1 VLDLKLIRDDPEQ
14 VSAALARR
22 GSGFTEIVQE
32 ILSKDQERRAAIA
45 SAESLRA
52 MQKTRSVAFAA
63 ARARGEDDPE
73 LRASMQE
80 MSAQV
85 KALADQA
92 AAAEQQ
98 VQDLVSRLPNL
109 PDPSVAAG
117 PEDEL
122 VKVVG
127 EPRIGGDAAQP
138 GVERP
143 GVEQAA
149 GEQLAG
155 ERATGVRDHLE
166 LAGAM
171 IDMDHAAQLSGAR
184 FAYLKGDL
192 VMVELALVRYAL
204 EKLRGHGFEPVIP
217 PVLVRERALYGTGF
231 LPDTEQ
237 QIYRLADDDLY
248 LVGTSEV
255 ALASLHDDEI
265 LPAERLPLRYAGFSP
280 CFRREAGAAGKD
292 TRGIFRVHQ
301 FDKVEMFSFVEPE
314 ASLQEHERILAIEEE
329 ILTELELPYR
339 VVNIAVNDLGNSAA
353 KKYDCEAWLP
363 SQGRYRELTSC
374 SNTTDYQ
381 ARRLN
386 IRMRREGRT
395 QTLHTLNGTAVAVG
409 RTIIALLEN
418 GQREDGT
425 VALPGVLS
433 ACGAPA
439 VLGA

>member
-1 VLDLKLIRDDPEQ
+1 MLDLKLIREEPER
-14 VSAALARR
+14 VRAELARR
-22 GSGFTEIVQE
+22 GQDAAAGLDLALQ
-32 ILSKDQERRAAIA
+32 LDGQRRATIPRL
-45 SAESLRA
+45 E
-52 MQKTRSVAFAA
+52 
-63 ARARGEDDPE
+63 E
-73 LRASMQE
+73 LRASRNAASEAIAGAKRAGEDASEAIASQRE
-80 MSAQV
+80 LGGREKELSRELAEIEERLQA
-85 KALADQA
+85 ALAP
-92 AAAEQQ
+92 
-98 VQDLVSRLPNL
+98 LPNL
-109 PDPSVAAG
+109 PDPTAAPG
-117 PEDEL
+117 PEDE
-122 VKVVG
+122 VVRVIG
-127 EPRIGGDAAQP
+127 EPRVHGD
-138 GVERP
+138 
-143 GVEQAA
+143 
-149 GEQLAG
+149 
-155 ERATGVRDHLE
+155 GVRDHLE
-166 LAGAM
+166 LAGSM
-171 IDMDHAAQLSGAR
+171 IDMDSAAKLSGAR

-192 VMVELALVRYAL
+192 VMVELALVRFAL

-237 QIYRLADDDLY
+237 QIYRLADDELY

-265 LPAERLPLRYAGFSP
+265 LSAERLPLRYAGFSP

-301 FDKVEMFSFVEPE
+301 FDKVEMFSFVEPDQ
-314 ASLQEHERILAIEEE
+314 SLEEHERILAIEEE
-329 ILTELELPYR
+329 ILTELGLPYR
-339 VVNIAVNDLGNSAA
+339 VVNIAAGDLGNSAA

-386 IRMRREGRT
+386 IRLRRDKRV

-425 VALPGVLS
+425 VALPDIL
-433 ACGAPA
+433 AAYGAPA